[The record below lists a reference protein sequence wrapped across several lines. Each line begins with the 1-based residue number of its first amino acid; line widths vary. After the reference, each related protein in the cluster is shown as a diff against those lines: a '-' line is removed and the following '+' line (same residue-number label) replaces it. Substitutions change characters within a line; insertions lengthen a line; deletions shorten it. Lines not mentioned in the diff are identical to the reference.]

1 MGKLIKVFLARS
13 CSVRAATMGIASLL
27 LLTAALF
34 LPGTAAAVADLTN
47 MWPATPTIVSNSNA
61 GTVSG
66 KFSVGIGANRVMVV
80 AVATRYSALPGVTPV
95 ISVTYGGQPLA
106 AGPTTGN
113 VQNGVALFYLKDTG
127 VNNIGLATSKTL
139 TVTNTT
145 TTSLTN
151 MYATASTYNGID
163 QTNTIVGTGGAT
175 GLTVAAG
182 SVAVPSYAMTGSY
195 GLPGNE
201 SLTLY
206 ATNWFGN
213 PNPSSVSGYT
223 EIRDYA
229 GTGGNINLSAG
240 YKFSTGTGNEAP
252 SSTATSNLGGIAAMT
267 LNTLQKPATNNSCGD
282 CHGNPPEDVASR
294 GAITGMFVG
303 SHDKHA
309 GGNEG
314 QYGMACTYCH
324 YNNTT
329 YNHSLG
335 FKNITGSKL
344 PGNAYTQTKKIATT
358 NTPAMGTCNNT
369 YCHSTGRS
377 AAQFTA
383 PPNWGTN
390 GTVTCLS
397 CHAGRVNAGGAMTNS
412 SLGFKLSTTHMQ
424 HMKAPYTA
432 GNVSCN
438 ICHSK
443 TVTDAATLK
452 QYTGV
457 NYHANGTANVLFTNI
472 AYASYTSYKTGSK
485 TCSNVSCHGGKTRGS
500 WSTSSINN
508 DNTCVHCHG
517 VASTLPANTDRKNY
531 APGWINGATGISTDG
546 NTASSDPRVGAHY
559 RHLSS
564 VYMTKKIK
572 CNECHLVPSNPYD
585 AGHTDS
591 PRYSSNTIVF
601 TQAST
606 ANKNTT
612 TPAYTAGGAAT
623 PATCNTTYCH
633 GSKMPKGDNTGTD
646 KSPVWN
652 ANLTAG
658 APSAATCGRCHGN
671 PPTFGSSS
679 SAHVGAVA
687 TTSCIGCH
695 KNVVN
700 ASGSIIDKTKH
711 LNAAVDVLVDT
722 TLTAACNKCHGNP
735 PQALKYGRYSGLVK
749 PATLIMGASPANAGA
764 HLKHQQNGMTCN
776 TCHTNFNAGTHP
788 DNKLQVFFRISSNT
802 HSGWNTTSPRAPYG
816 TYSGNSGGNAP
827 VDTTS
832 STLVR
837 GTASTNN
844 SCNVYCHGAWNGS
857 SRTMNPRWNDV
868 GVANQCG
875 KCHGASAA
883 APPAIGTHA
892 RHAGYSSALT
902 ARQGYSFT
910 CTKCHP
916 SRSASDHV
924 KGTVHVRYSTAV
936 LGTGASYILNGA
948 TLSTPVG
955 SRLYNTNRLAGT
967 TPDGSCS
974 NISCHSTGR
983 AAGMGTFRN
992 STTPT
997 WGTTGRN
1004 CLYCHGGRASATGN
1018 PARSVKGFTLSTTH
1032 YQHLKYPA
1040 ANINC
1045 QTCHSLTAKDAA
1057 TLKDFSGV
1065 KRHVNNKRDV
1075 TFTPALPYGTY
1086 TSYKSTEVG
1095 SAGNTKT
1102 CNNVSCHGGKTRSAW
1117 SATTTNNDNTCLH
1130 CHGAGN
1136 GAGTAL
1142 RADKYNAAPG
1152 WGGTGIS
1159 TDGISANTDIRVGA
1173 HFVHLSSVYA
1183 PKIKCNECHTVPSN
1197 PFDGTHMAT
1206 ARYNSQTLAFSQAS
1220 TATKNSV
1227 VPAFTAGT
1235 SVASATCNTTYCH
1248 GSSLKN
1254 GDTSGTNR
1262 SPQWNQDLTTGT
1274 PGAAECARCHGNPP
1288 TSGSTSGIHSGVTAT
1303 TGCGG
1308 CHGMVVDGTGKIINK
1323 TLHMNGTVNAVTACN
1338 GCHSY
1343 LATDSWT
1350 TTYGGTE
1357 GVGAHIKHIN
1367 YLTARY
1373 NITLNKDTDT
1383 FGGANMTAVCGVCH
1397 TCDPAKHQTGNTGA
1411 PRYVTFG
1418 SASSAHYFGAGV
1430 NRPKYNGTAGTSS
1443 SVNPKSCS
1451 NTDCHYRTSP
1461 IWSTY

>member
-1 MGKLIKVFLARS
+1 MGKMFRDLLARS
-13 CSVRAATMGIASLL
+13 CSVRAATTGVVSLF

-95 ISVTYGGQPLA
+95 ISVNYGGQPLT

-127 VNNIGLATSKTL
+127 ANNIGLATSKTL

-145 TTSLTN
+145 TTNLTN
-151 MYATASTYNGID
+151 MYATASAYNGID
-163 QTNTIVGTGGAT
+163 QTTTFAGTGAAT
-175 GLTVAAG
+175 GLTTAAG
-182 SVAVPSYAMTGSY
+182 SVASGSYAMAGSY
-195 GLPGNE
+195 GLAGNE

-206 ATNWFGN
+206 VSNWNGN
-213 PNPSSVSGYT
+213 SNPSSVTGYT
-223 EIRDYA
+223 EIRDFA
-229 GTGGNINLSAG
+229 GSGGVTNNINLAAG
-240 YKFSTGTGNEAP
+240 YKFSTGTGNENP

-267 LNTLQKPATNNSCGD
+267 LNTLQKPAINNSCGD
-282 CHGNPPEDVASR
+282 CHGNPPEDVVSR

-329 YNHSLG
+329 YNHSQG
-335 FKNITGSKL
+335 YKNITGAKL
-344 PGNAYTQTKKIATT
+344 PGNAYTATGGKRVADS
-358 NTPAMGTCNNT
+358 NSPALGTCNNT
-369 YCHSTGRS
+369 YCHSTGRT
-377 AAQFTA
+377 AAQYTA

-397 CHAGRVNAGGAMTNS
+397 CHAGRTSAGGAMANS

-432 GNVSCN
+432 ANVSCN

-443 TVTDAATLK
+443 TTADAATLK

-457 NYHANGTANVLFTNI
+457 NYHANGTPDVKFTNI

-485 TCSNVSCHGGKTRGS
+485 TCSNVSCHGGKTRGA
-500 WSTSSINN
+500 WSTSTINN

-517 VASTLPANTDRKNY
+517 VATTTPADTNRNKY
-531 APGWINGATGISTDG
+531 APGWGGSGISTDG
-546 NTASSDPRVGAHY
+546 NLVSSDPRVGGHFK
-559 RHLSS
+559 HLSS
-564 VYMTKKIK
+564 AYMAKKIK

-585 AGHTDS
+585 AGHFDS
-591 PRYSSNTIVF
+591 PRFSSQTIVF
-601 TQAST
+601 SQSST

-612 TPAYTAGGAAT
+612 TPAYTSGSAAVA
-623 PATCNTTYCH
+623 ATCNTTYCH

-646 KSPVWN
+646 KSPLWN
-652 ANLTAG
+652 AALTA
-658 APSAATCGRCHGN
+658 ATPDTATCGRCHGN
-671 PPTFGSSS
+671 PPLFGSSS
-679 SAHVGAVA
+679 SAHIGSTA

-695 KNVVN
+695 KSVVDATGKMIN
-700 ASGSIIDKTKH
+700 KSLH
-711 LNAAVDVLVDT
+711 LNGAVEVLVDT

-764 HLKHQQNGMTCN
+764 HLKHKNNGMTCN
-776 TCHTNFNAGTHP
+776 TCHSNFNAGTHP
-788 DNKLQVFFRISSNT
+788 DNKLQIFFRISSST
-802 HSGWNTTSPRAPYG
+802 HTGWNTTSPRAPYG

-827 VDTTS
+827 VDTVS

-837 GTASTNN
+837 GTASTLN
-844 SCNVYCHGAWNGS
+844 SCNVYCHGAWTGS
-857 SRTMNPRWNDV
+857 SKTSNPRWT
-868 GVANQCG
+868 GTATCG
-875 KCHGASAA
+875 SCHGATAA
-883 APPAIGTHA
+883 TPPAVGTHA

-902 ARQGYSFT
+902 ARQGYSFS
-910 CTKCHP
+910 CNKCH
-916 SRSASDHV
+916 SNRSANDHV
-924 KGTVHVRYSTAV
+924 KGAVHVRFSTAV
-936 LGTGASYILNGA
+936 LGTNASYVLSGAS
-948 TLSTPVG
+948 LSTPTG
-955 SRLYNTNRLAGT
+955 SRLYLTNRLAGT
-967 TPDGSCS
+967 LPDGSCA
-974 NISCHSTGR
+974 NISCHSNGR
-983 AAGMGTFRN
+983 GANMGTFRN
-992 STTPT
+992 ATTPT
-997 WGTTGRN
+997 WGTTSRN
-1004 CLYCHGGRASATGN
+1004 CLYCHGGRTNATGT
-1018 PARSVKGFTLSTTH
+1018 PARSTKGFTLSTTH

-1045 QTCHSLTAKDAA
+1045 QTCHSQTAKDAA
-1057 TLKDFSGV
+1057 SLKDFSGV
-1065 KRHVNNKRDV
+1065 KRHINNKRDV
-1075 TFTPALPYGTY
+1075 TFSPSLPYGTY
-1086 TSYKSTEVG
+1086 TSYKSSESG
-1095 SAGNTKT
+1095 STGTSKT
-1102 CNNVSCHGGKTRSAW
+1102 CNNVSCHGGKTRNAW
-1117 SATTTNNDNTCLH
+1117 SATATNNDNTCLH
-1130 CHGAGN
+1130 CHGYGT

-1159 TDGISANTDIRVGA
+1159 TDGNTAATDIRVGA
-1173 HFVHLSSVYA
+1173 HFKHLSSIYTK
-1183 PKIKCNECHTVPSN
+1183 KIKCNECHTVPSG

-1206 ARYNSQTLAFSQAS
+1206 ARYNSQTLIFSQAS

-1235 SVASATCNTTYCH
+1235 SVAPATCTTTYCH

-1254 GDTSGTNR
+1254 GDTAGTAR
-1262 SPQWNQDLTTGT
+1262 SPQWNQDLTTG
-1274 PGAAECARCHGNPP
+1274 GNCGKCHGNPP
-1288 TSGSTSGIHSGVTAT
+1288 NSVTTQHNGVTPT

-1308 CHGMVVDGTGKIINK
+1308 CHSMVVNGSGTIINK
-1323 TLHMNGTVNAVTACN
+1323 ALHMNGTVEAVTACN

-1343 LATDSWT
+1343 LPTDTWT
-1350 TTYGGTE
+1350 SSFGVE
-1357 GVGAHIKHIN
+1357 GASFNAHSKHIN
-1367 YLTARY
+1367 YLIAR
-1373 NITLNKDTDT
+1373 TPGTVQNKDTDT
-1383 FGGANMTAVCGVCH
+1383 FGGATFQVTCGVCH
-1397 TCDPAKHQTGNTGA
+1397 TWDSAQHSTGGGGSRLIN
-1411 PRYVTFG
+1411 FG
-1418 SASSAHYFGAGV
+1418 TNSTARQFGTSH
-1430 NRPKYNGTAGTSS
+1430 PKYNGVSGTSS

-1451 NTDCHYRTSP
+1451 NIDCHYRTSP
-1461 IWSTY
+1461 VWSTW